1 MYVWCTC
8 NIAFAKFIWHPVS
21 RLWGFVSFASK
32 FNLPESPSF
41 NLEEAEFSCLSSLLI
56 LKSSMAEVASC
67 CSCRRLS
74 PAADARLAPEVT
86 LALLDGPPVAPP
98 PPFALVLLTL
108 LARSPVTKLV
118 EQSVGMNCVTWTE
131 DRKMESIGCIRKERR
146 WWRIHRVMADNV
158 IM

>member
-8 NIAFAKFIWHPVS
+8 NIAFA
-21 RLWGFVSFASK
+21 K

-56 LKSSMAEVASC
+56 LKSSMAEVASF

-74 PAADARLAPEVT
+74 PADDARLAPEVT

-98 PPFALVLLTL
+98 PPPFALVWLTL
-108 LARSPVTKLV
+108 LARSPVEKLV
-118 EQSVGMNCVTWTE
+118 GQSVGMNCVT
-131 DRKMESIGCIRKERR
+131 
-146 WWRIHRVMADNV
+146 
-158 IM
+158 